1 MMIILVIICFTPPV
15 TAENSYSI
23 TDVSKYDFEA
33 HISNIHIHT
42 DLTAESEPD
51 LKKAEENLRDA
62 GWRMRFH
69 KKNHDVKESVF
80 QNELQQSDLHIHAG
94 HGFNLPLI
102 GGHIELSN
110 YIIPSIAQ
118 GKGGWVSA
126 NEVKEAWKTKS
137 PKLWTAIHSCHVLET
152 DQQWAEVLKNTR
164 MHGILGFGSTAYA
177 TDHSLTDFTEAA
189 TKQHKPIAEAWE
201 YASLKNQLNKGI
213 EPVKVRTIFKNI
225 DQYKNDK
232 LDKPSTNTKN
242 EIVVCDMELDKDK
255 VGKKQI
261 KGQCKSLNSD
271 KKIDF
276 IYDITYSPSDP
287 ETIVSA
293 KKTYINANS
302 QIIVDTNTT
311 YNKHTTR
318 KKIDL

>member
-1 MMIILVIICFTPPV
+1 MKNTKIRYIMMIILVIICFMPPV

-23 TDVSKYDFEA
+23 TEVSKYDFKVNVND
-33 HISNIHIHT
+33 IKIHS
-42 DLTAESEPD
+42 DLTPWSEPD
-51 LKKAEENLRDA
+51 LKKTKENLRDA
-62 GWRMRFH
+62 GWKSKFH
-69 KKNHDVKESVF
+69 KKNHDVTESVF
-80 QNELQQSDLHIHAG
+80 QNELQQSDLHIHVG
-94 HGFNLPLI
+94 HGNNLPGI
-102 GGHIELSN
+102 GGHIVLSD
-110 YIIPSIAQ
+110 YLFPSVAQ

-152 DQQWAEVLKNTR
+152 DQEWADVLKNTR
-164 MHGILGFGSTAYA
+164 MHEILGFGSTAYTTGHFLA
-177 TDHSLTDFTEAA
+177 DFTEEA
-189 TKQHKPIAEAWE
+189 TKQQKHIAEAWE
-201 YASLKNQLNKGI
+201 YASLKNQLFKGI

-242 EIVVCDMELDKDK
+242 EIVVCDMELDNEK

-261 KGQCKSLNSD
+261 KGWCKPLNSD
-271 KKIDF
+271 KLFKF

-302 QIIVDTNTT
+302 QSHRGH
-311 YNKHTTR
+311 KH
-318 KKIDL
+318 DL

>member
-1 MMIILVIICFTPPV
+1 MMIILLIICFTPPV

-23 TDVSKYDFEA
+23 TEVAKYDFEVNVND
-33 HISNIHIHT
+33 INIHS
-42 DLTAESEPD
+42 DLTPWSDPD
-51 LKKAEENLRDA
+51 LKKTKENLRDA

-102 GGHIELSN
+102 DGHIELSN
-110 YIIPSIAQ
+110 HIIPSIAQ

-152 DQQWAEVLKNTR
+152 DQKWADVLKDTK
-164 MHGILGFGSTAYA
+164 MHGILGFGSTAYTTGHFLA
-177 TDHSLTDFTEAA
+177 DFTEEA
-189 TKQHKPIAEAWE
+189 TKHQKPISEAWE
-201 YASLKNQLNKGI
+201 YASLKNQLNI
-213 EPVKVRTIFKNI
+213 NLQPVKIRTIFKNI

-242 EIVVCDMELDKDK
+242 EIVVCDVPLDKDK
-255 VGKKQI
+255 VGDKQI
-261 KGQCKSLNSD
+261 KGWCKPLNSD
-271 KKIDF
+271 KLFNF

-287 ETIVSA
+287 KTIVSA

-302 QIIVDTNTT
+302 QSHRG
-311 YNKHTTR
+311 YKS
-318 KKIDL
+318 DL